1 MGSFGVV
8 VKKKQN
14 AARESAQESESLI
27 EFHASYTF
35 SSHEKKVS
43 NAFSFLTGVK
53 AFVHRCGTA
62 CLHI

>member
-35 SSHEKKVS
+35 SSHEKKFPMHL
-43 NAFSFLTGVK
+43 AFD
-53 AFVHRCGTA
+53 
-62 CLHI
+62 